1 MTTLVLKARTATL
14 SRPRLA
20 WWQWCKV
27 ASVVLLV
34 AVLAVA
40 GAGVTIPRL
49 GWALAVHWFL
59 DFGVQSTPTAMGK
72 ARRDWKVLMC
82 HGFLTGGFP
91 GLIMGGLVGV
101 VVSALLH
108 GYVDSLRKFG
118 LSDWRGVV
126 LDQAAHVVTLLV
138 LGV

>member
-1 MTTLVLKARTATL
+1 MITFVLKARTATL

-34 AVLAVA
+34 AVAALA
-40 GAGVTIPRL
+40 GAGVSIPRL

-59 DFGVQSTPTAMGK
+59 DFGVQSTPTALGK

-82 HGFLTGGFP
+82 HGFLAGGFP
-91 GLIMGGLVGV
+91 GLLAGGLVGLV
-101 VVSALLH
+101 ISALLH

-118 LSDWRGVV
+118 LSDWRGIV
-126 LDQAAHVVTLLV
+126 LDQAAHVVTLIA